1 MIMLEKK
8 TRKKEIGK
16 GIRALLNTT
25 ESDTT
30 TPEER
35 AEAQKVLN
43 STINE
48 VPLDSIT
55 ANPWQPRTEW
65 DQQALEELAASIR
78 SLGIIQPITLRATS
92 PGNYQLISGERRFR
106 ASKLAGLTT
115 IPAYIR
121 TADDQAMLEMA
132 LVENIQRA
140 DLNAIEVAI
149 SYQRL
154 IQECSLT
161 HDALSDR
168 VGKDRSTITNYTRL
182 LKLSPDIQDAIRQ
195 GRLSMGHARCLAG
208 IQDLLLQRQVFRDTL
223 EKNWSVRALEKHLRE
238 LEAPSRSR
246 SNEDK
251 PGKLLSPALREIEDH
266 LARHLGSKISLD
278 HKKTGAGRIVIPYRD
293 EEDLHRLL
301 ELLQEN

>member
-1 MIMLEKK
+1 MIEKK
-8 TRKKEIGK
+8 TRKKEIGQ

-25 ESDTT
+25 ESKVANS
-30 TPEER
+30 EER

-48 VPLDSIT
+48 VPLDTIT
-55 ANPWQPRTEW
+55 ANPWQPRSDW
-65 DQQALEELAASIR
+65 DQEALDELAASIR
-78 SLGIIQPITLRATS
+78 SLGIIQPITLRAIS
-92 PGNYQLISGERRFR
+92 ANSYQLISGERRFR
-106 ASKLAGLTT
+106 AAKLAGLTA

-132 LVENIQRA
+132 LVENIQRS
-140 DLNAIEVAI
+140 DLNAIEIAI

-154 IQECSLT
+154 IQECNLT

-195 GRLSMGHARCLAG
+195 GRISMGHARCLAG
-208 IQDLLLQRQVFRDTL
+208 IHDLLLQRQVFRDVI
-223 EKNWSVRALEKHLRE
+223 EKSWSVRALEKHLRE
-238 LEAPSRSR
+238 LEEPKRNRNA
-246 SNEDK
+246 EDK
-251 PGKLLSPALREIEDH
+251 PSRIISPALRDIEQQ

-301 ELLQEN
+301 ELLQNQ